1 MQVHKRGRCEVSFRG
16 GWLNGS
22 SHLAPT
28 SFYHKLTRGGGLNG
42 VRFHEPTTYA
52 GAWLSSRRRRR
63 WMNTLWVCFFLFC
76 SPHKK
81 HTQQHRGLLSRCRK
95 THARVA
101 RIRGVKNDGK
111 PIATAMCHTCH
122 HTRLFLWLET
132 LMCISKWMCFH
143 VCTCK
148 CNGAHVRHNMAVR
161 FATYVHS
168 VTKNTKL
175 QVALRSSNG
184 GFHHHVAS
192 TCLQTILYNC
202 RHCNGGKLNHN
213 AT

>member
-1 MQVHKRGRCEVSFRG
+1 MAV
-16 GWLNGS
+16 GS
-22 SHLAPT
+22 TVPSHVAPT
-28 SFYHKLTRGGGLNG
+28 SLYYKLSRGGGLNG
-42 VRFHEPTTYA
+42 LRFHEPTTYA

-132 LMCISKWMCFH
+132 LMSISKWMCFH

-148 CNGAHVRHNMAVR
+148 YNGAHVRHNMAVR

-168 VTKNTKL
+168 VHKKHQTASGTAIKQWRFPPSRGIDLLADDTVQLSSL
-175 QVALRSSNG
+175 QWRQAQSQCDMSSSA
-184 GFHHHVAS
+184 AS
-192 TCLQTILYNC
+192 MS
-202 RHCNGGKLNHN
+202 
-213 AT
+213 